1 MNDRQPLNRAKI
13 EEAFRIIGQYLLDRK
28 TLGEIAIYGGSAIL
42 FQFDWRKTSL
52 DVDARVTSEHNHGII
67 IDAVHEAAKQL
78 HLPRSWLNES
88 VSIYARR
95 GEGHAD
101 RILVGLYPS
110 PERFGLRVTA
120 AKPEYILAM
129 KLKALD
135 RVTADDRDFQ
145 DAVHLGVECGVIT
158 IDQMHDVYQKFF
170 GSEELPTT
178 AQLRLSALIDA
189 IRGRP
194 Q

>member
-1 MNDRQPLNRAKI
+1 MNDQEQFNRAKI
-13 EEAFRIIGQYLLDRK
+13 EQAFSIMGQYLQDRK

-67 IDAVHEAAKQL
+67 IDAVREAAKQL
-78 HLPRSWLNES
+78 NLPRSWLNES
-88 VSIYARR
+88 VAIYARR
-95 GEGHAD
+95 GEGDVD

-145 DAVHLGVECGVIT
+145 DAVGLGLECGVT
-158 IDQMHDVYQKFF
+158 SIDQMHDVYRRFF

-178 AQLRLSALIDA
+178 AQLRLSALIEA
-189 IRGRP
+189 IRARLR
-194 Q
+194 

>member
-52 DVDARVTSEHNHGII
+52 DVDARVTSERNHGII

-88 VSIYARR
+88 VTIYARR
-95 GEGHAD
+95 GEGDAD

-120 AKPEYILAM
+120 AKPVYILAM

-135 RVTADDRDFQ
+135 RVSADDRDFQ
-145 DAVHLGVECGVIT
+145 DAVGLGVECGVTT
-158 IDQMHDVYQKFF
+158 IGQMHDVYRKFF

-178 AQLRLSALIDA
+178 AQLRLSALIEA
-189 IRGRP
+189 IRARLR
-194 Q
+194 

>member
-52 DVDARVTSEHNHGII
+52 DVDARVTSERNHGII

-88 VSIYARR
+88 VTIYARR
-95 GEGHAD
+95 GEGDAD

-145 DAVHLGVECGVIT
+145 DAVGLGIECGVTT
-158 IDQMHDVYQKFF
+158 IDRMRDEYRKFF

-178 AQLRLSALIDA
+178 AQLRLSALIEA
-189 IRGRP
+189 IRARLR
-194 Q
+194 

>member
-52 DVDARVTSEHNHGII
+52 DVDARVTSERNHGII

-88 VSIYARR
+88 VTIYARR
-95 GEGHAD
+95 GEGDAD

-145 DAVHLGVECGVIT
+145 DAVGLGVECGVTT
-158 IDQMHDVYQKFF
+158 IGQMRDVYRKFF

-178 AQLRLSALIDA
+178 AQLRLSALIEA
-189 IRGRP
+189 IRARLR
-194 Q
+194 